1 MNKFKISL
9 ILQCLV
15 FLIPINMYVIGDWL
29 GTGVQW
35 ALFRYQQTYLGDSL
49 ILVTR
54 YVTFVLNG
62 TISGRSAISLIL
74 WAVGVLLFIIATILV
89 ILANSGKD
97 PSLVK
102 KASLITI
109 AGGIIIAISIP
120 VQYGILL
127 TSQSGFAIPVG
138 IPVILIIGGWMYS
151 SMNDSDERDNEPVEE
166 SSEQE

>member
-15 FLIPINMYVIGDWL
+15 FLIPINIYVIGDWL

-35 ALFRYQQTYLGDSL
+35 ALFRYQQTYLGNSL

-54 YVTFVLNG
+54 YITLVLNG
-62 TISGRSAISLIL
+62 TISGRGAISLIL

-89 ILANSGKD
+89 IRANTRKD
-97 PSLVK
+97 SSLIK

-109 AGGIIIAISIP
+109 TGGIMIAISIP
-120 VQYGILL
+120 VQYGFLL
-127 TSQSGFAIPVG
+127 NNPSGFAIPVG
-138 IPVILIIGGWMYS
+138 IPVILIIGWWMYS
-151 SMNDSDERDNEPVEE
+151 SMTDSDERDNKPEEE
-166 SSEQE
+166 SSGQE

>member
-54 YVTFVLNG
+54 FVTLVLNG

-89 ILANSGKD
+89 ILANSSKD

-127 TSQSGFAIPVG
+127 TGQSGFAIPVG
-138 IPVILIIGGWMYS
+138 IPVILIIGWWMYS
-151 SMNDSDERDNEPVEE
+151 SMNDSDDRDNAPEEE
-166 SSEQE
+166 SSGLE